1 MARTLEMF
9 WNQSTLNSTA
19 VEKFLESQF
28 SKRPAASPTTSRR
41 PRPPTNKTTNKGKR
55 STVVIRT
62 TAAKATGRGK
72 NRSAPRKTEPK
83 KTQAKK
89 GKTLLKKK
97 KKKAQAKRTQSNKK
111 KTQTKV

>member
-1 MARTLEMF
+1 MVRTLEMF

-28 SKRPAASPTTSRR
+28 SKRPAPSPTTSRR

-62 TAAKATGRGK
+62 PAAKATGRGK
-72 NRSAPRKTEPK
+72 SRSAPRKTEPK
-83 KTQAKK
+83 KTQGQKV
-89 GKTLLKKK
+89 KTLP
-97 KKKAQAKRTQSNKK
+97 NKK
-111 KTQTKV
+111 KTQPNKKKTRTKV